1 MAMDATLQIRIDS
14 AVKEQVEALYRN
26 LGTSFAEAVR
36 MFAQQSLQ
44 EGGMPFRPSLRAW
57 DDMSEAEIS
66 EKLSRSSEN
75 IAAGRISA
83 QCDMDAKV
91 GAASESCRKDIRYFI
106 PQQSSGILR
115 KSLCTLCSSIGIRL
129 WQNGGTTPLHFATGE
144 FDCISG

>member
-1 MAMDATLQIRIDS
+1 MRFIRTKNNRAPDG
-14 AVKEQVEALYRN
+14 EDRY
-26 LGTSFAEAVR
+26 AVR
-36 MFAQQSLQ
+36 STCFLAEDRNTIVLQ
-44 EGGMPFRPSLRAW
+44 GDGF
-57 DDMSEAEIS
+57 
-66 EKLSRSSEN
+66 

-106 PQQSSGILR
+106 PQQPSGILR

-129 WQNGGTTPLHFATGE
+129 WQNGGTMPLHFATVE